1 MGILMDLYVL
11 YKAPWQRNNYT
22 ELAIYKLV
30 RREKL
35 EWEFICNAGSQFAK
49 EMGGYNAF
57 QFVKFKP
64 DKLKIHTNYCNWM
77 VTSFTVILYSLTHH
91 KYDEHLHSY

>member
-1 MGILMDLYVL
+1 MDLYVL

-35 EWEFICNAGSQFAK
+35 EWEFICSVGSQMTK
-49 EMGGYNAF
+49 DMGGYTAF
-57 QFVKFKP
+57 QLVKFKP
-64 DKLKIHTNYCNWM
+64 GRLKIKKEVYED
-77 VTSFTVILYSLTHH
+77 YSLTYD
-91 KYDEHLHSY
+91 KYYLVFRKSQINGHLHSL

>member
-1 MGILMDLYVL
+1 MDLYVL

-35 EWEFICNAGSQFAK
+35 EWEFICSVGSQMTK
-49 EMGGYNAF
+49 DMGGYAAF
-57 QFVKFKP
+57 QLVKFKP
-64 DKLKIHTNYCNWM
+64 GLLKIKKEVYED
-77 VTSFTVILYSLTHH
+77 YSLTYD
-91 KYDEHLHSY
+91 KYYLVFRKSQINGHLHII